1 MAYKD
6 YRPETRS
13 LFKTL
18 KAHDFTLSAVNNG
31 EEWVKLENV
40 GAREF
45 LEETVAAD
53 EAVVTVRYTD
63 GKRYK
68 LYLVFGNC
76 PGELVC
82 DYSSFDPLSE
92 AVDEH
97 ADKWEDRK
105 QPMMEE

>member
-18 KAHDFTLSAVNNG
+18 KQKGFTLSAVNNG
-31 EEWVKLENV
+31 DEWVKFETL

-53 EAVVTVRYTD
+53 EAVVSVRYTD

-68 LYLVFGNC
+68 IYLVFGNC

-82 DYSSFDPLSE
+82 DSSDFDPLTE
-92 AVDEH
+92 VVDEH
-97 ADKWEDRK
+97 YDKWEDRK

>member
-13 LFKTL
+13 LFKRL
-18 KAHDFTLSAVNNG
+18 KEHDFSLSAVNNG
-31 EEWVKLENV
+31 EEWVKLSDV
-40 GAREF
+40 GDREF

-53 EAVVTVRYTD
+53 DAVVTVRYTD

-82 DYSSFDPLSE
+82 DCSSFDPLSVV
-92 AVDEH
+92 VDQH
-97 ADKWEDRK
+97 ADKWENRK
-105 QPMMEE
+105 QPTR